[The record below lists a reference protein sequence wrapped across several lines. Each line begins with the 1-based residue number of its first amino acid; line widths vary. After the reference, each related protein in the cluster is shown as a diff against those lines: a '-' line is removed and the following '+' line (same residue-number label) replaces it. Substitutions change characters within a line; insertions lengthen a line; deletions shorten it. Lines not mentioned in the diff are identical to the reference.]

1 MAFTQSD
8 LDNINR
14 SIANGIRRT
23 RLNGR
28 EVEYH
33 SIEQMQ
39 LAKNEIIAEL
49 NRATSTIKRPKSF
62 RSRTVKGL

>member
-33 SIEQMQ
+33 SIEQMK
-39 LAKNEIIAEL
+39 LAKADIVAEL
-49 NRATSTIKRPKSF
+49 NRTTSTIQRPKSY
-62 RSRTVKGL
+62 RSRTSKGL